1 MLECMEEKQVS
12 SDGTTYAL
20 PAPFFV
26 IATQNPVETQGTFPL
41 PEAQLDRF
49 MVKLRMG
56 YPTLEEQ
63 SAILRRFMQ
72 DKPQER
78 LAPVA
83 AAADVLAAQQAVT
96 CVRVQDDLLRYIGEI
111 CEKTRALEDALL
123 GASPRAALALM
134 RVSQSYAAVCGR
146 DYVTPEDVKRMAV
159 PVLAHRLILRT
170 AFGPVSY
177 THLDVYKR
185 QASRTASRRFSASW
199 VVGRTGEAQK
209 AESWGSFA
217 CNSAVCERFMC
228 SSSSR
233 KGWRAK
239 LRRNVDFARMDWRKR
254 AGCPA
259 KWRCV

>member
-1 MLECMEEKQVS
+1 MAEGQVTV
-12 SDGTTYAL
+12 DGETRRLA
-20 PAPFFV
+20 PPFFV

-83 AAADVLAAQQAVT
+83 AAADVLAAVT

-170 AFGPVSY
+170 AFG
-177 THLDVYKR
+177 
-185 QASRTASRRFSASW
+185 QG
-199 VVGRTGEAQK
+199 GRGEA
-209 AESWGSFA
+209 
-217 CNSAVCERFMC
+217 AVQEVLDAVR
-228 SSSSR
+228 
-233 KGWRAK
+233 
-239 LRRNVDFARMDWRKR
+239 VPTEPDEE
-254 AGCPA
+254 
-259 KWRCV
+259 

>member
-83 AAADVLAAQQAVT
+83 TAADVLAAQQAVT

-170 AFGPVSY
+170 AFG
-177 THLDVYKR
+177 
-185 QASRTASRRFSASW
+185 QG
-199 VVGRTGEAQK
+199 GRGEA
-209 AESWGSFA
+209 
-217 CNSAVCERFMC
+217 AVQEVLDAVR
-228 SSSSR
+228 
-233 KGWRAK
+233 
-239 LRRNVDFARMDWRKR
+239 VPTEPDEE
-254 AGCPA
+254 
-259 KWRCV
+259 